1 MPSTTRNM
9 RKDGGK
15 AEFITKPKRK
25 METKYLLA
33 MRLLLRGLNYLV
45 VSFYRTVMAHKALTA
60 FIISLLLN
68 IHLFVSLAQAR
79 IERDQASRR
88 MAQIEILNYSLEG
101 RNIKYYNYNE

>member
-1 MPSTTRNM
+1 
-9 RKDGGK
+9 
-15 AEFITKPKRK
+15 

-45 VSFYRTVMAHKALTA
+45 VSFYRTIMAHKALTA

-79 IERDQASRR
+79 IERDQASHR
-88 MAQIEILNYSLEG
+88 MAQIEILNDSLEG